1 MLARST
7 IGLRSSQIGLRS
19 SPVGC
24 AWLAG
29 SLPAEMA
36 EAKSTSAAG
45 PKPAKKPA
53 KPRQSARAKAV
64 EDAATAYFD
73 AIAVRDPDV
82 MAAMWHA
89 DGVEDLVPLGIFR
102 GPEGVR
108 EFFRELFAAIPD
120 FAFTVERIT
129 ADHAVAAVQW
139 RAAGTFDGAPFQGI
153 DPTGRWIELR
163 GADLIEID
171 EDGLIVRNT
180 AYYDGMAFARGVGLL
195 PPEDSPADRALRT
208 GFNAVTKVRKAVA
221 GAR

>member
-1 MLARST
+1 
-7 IGLRSSQIGLRS
+7 
-19 SPVGC
+19 
-24 AWLAG
+24 
-29 SLPAEMA
+29 MA
-36 EAKSTSAAG
+36 EAKSTSAG
-45 PKPAKKPA
+45 TTPGKQPA
-53 KPRQSARAKAV
+53 KPRRSARAKAV
-64 EDAATAYFD
+64 EDAARAYFD
-73 AIAVRDPDV
+73 AVAARDPDA
-82 MAAMWHA
+82 MAAKWHP

-102 GPEGVR
+102 GPDGVR
-108 EFFRELFAAIPD
+108 DFFRELFAAIPD

-129 ADHAVAAVQW
+129 ADHELAAVQW

-163 GADLIEID
+163 GTDCIEVD
-171 EDGLIVRNT
+171 EQGLIVRNT